1 VYKLTADDLLS
12 NTMFDDA
19 VAMAGYPIDIHP
31 VDGKEAACRELKK
44 GSWYSFPYRGMVTAE
59 IKNLIVSGRC
69 VSVTHEALGAIRV
82 TPMVMALGQA
92 AGTAAAL
99 ARKDGDVKNINI
111 KTLRETLIK
120 DGAFLKPWKG

>member
-1 VYKLTADDLLS
+1 
-12 NTMFDDA
+12 MFDDA

-31 VDGKEAACRELKK
+31 VDGKEIAYRELKK
-44 GSWYSFPYRGMVTAE
+44 GSWYSFPYRSMITEE

-69 VSVTHEALGAIRV
+69 VSVTHEALGTIRV

-99 ARKDGDVKNINI
+99 ARTDGDVKNISI